1 MIAHDRLQHLVD
13 EILHGPDHRDHLRR
27 ELVGHVNLH
36 LQIDVEDESFLGL
49 GDDLLQL
56 LVGRMRLR
64 ACFRP
69 VIGRANR
76 ISTDTPKEIPSV
88 CREKS
93 NTAGLQVPTG
103 LADGS
108 RLEFLYSRPVGRA
121 AEIRPV
127 ARLSRRWVPRVAGL
141 GRLRLRFN
149 IRLCRRNSTRAAPH
163 GKEPRASRIPA
174 CWVGR
179 FLTIGSS
186 VTSARVGWGP
196 FTWPR
201 TRNCSDASR

>member
-1 MIAHDRLQHLVD
+1 MIAHDRLPHLVD

-103 LADGS
+103 LADG
-108 RLEFLYSRPVGRA
+108 LEVGVPLFA
-121 AEIRPV
+121 AG
-127 ARLSRRWVPRVAGL
+127 WTG
-141 GRLRLRFN
+141 
-149 IRLCRRNSTRAAPH
+149 RRNSPRSAVIAPVGPPCRRFRAP
-163 GKEPRASRIPA
+163 
-174 CWVGR
+174 
-179 FLTIGSS
+179 
-186 VTSARVGWGP
+186 
-196 FTWPR
+196 
-201 TRNCSDASR
+201 